1 MKNGRVK
8 SKIVRKSSL
17 NLTLG
22 QGTCLISEFTR
33 SNSKNA
39 VLVQDF
45 MRFEIVIF
53 NNNFVFCMISTFC
66 SMAGVADWFLAREIL
81 KRINMFYPV

>member
-8 SKIVRKSSL
+8 LKIVRKSSL

-45 MRFEIVIF
+45 MRFEIVI
-53 NNNFVFCMISTFC
+53 MISTFC
-66 SMAGVADWFLAREIL
+66 SMAGIADWFFAREIL